1 MRKMPLNQIAFGK
14 TDAFNEL
21 NTFGQE
27 YFMESFV
34 ANPKYHIDDFLSGSR
49 FFVCGKKGTGK
60 SALLKYLEC
69 HFLKDESNLVFPIR
83 FKSEIEQVDKDSF
96 EEIASAPD
104 NSTKNE
110 KYDTS
115 SILDQSSYVLVW
127 KTFLINQIITR
138 ASAGEY
144 RVFNETSTDYKLIVS
159 LLKCIYGESKTS
171 SVVMPKIKKGS
182 IELTAAFAE
191 NLSASLKLELEFD
204 SQKKRINYTKLSKK
218 VYQIFSQLEFVHSPV
233 YVLID
238 ELELSVRNKYQFEKD
253 VALVRDL
260 IIAIDDMNTLCSNK
274 GMQIHTIAAIRS
286 EVLRNVRSTGYELT
300 KPIEDRGIEINW
312 FQKGGDYKEN
322 QLLTIIENKIH
333 ASEQMSGFP
342 PSKDVWKEYFGE
354 DINGEETRKYIL
366 NNSLYRPRDIIRMM
380 SAIHN
385 QIGTSEKFTQEAF
398 ELRPQHLAEQS
409 VDHTVAVVRFRRGFR
424 NEILPAALTPCDTL
438 FLLAEIKLQFQ
449 QVQLKDIFNRIPQP
463 VSERHRPARKALV
476 HQRGVCL
483 LQRSIPFPL
492 RGALIIGKTDLQQI
506 PNTQLR
512 PAWLVQR
519 LKNCG
524 TFLGRENGRTS
535 VLHCHCV
542 PKMFRGI
549 KSGYGIDPLDPIRQV
564 ADLFFKI
571 LIVRIRNLHAFQKQ
585 RVLRPEP
592 LDHSMVFRKIQRSK
606 PNKFLRWRSAP
617 EFFYMPILANQ

>member
-115 SILDQSSYVLVW
+115 SILDQSS
-127 KTFLINQIITR
+127 
-138 ASAGEY
+138 
-144 RVFNETSTDYKLIVS
+144 
-159 LLKCIYGESKTS
+159 
-171 SVVMPKIKKGS
+171 
-182 IELTAAFAE
+182 
-191 NLSASLKLELEFD
+191 
-204 SQKKRINYTKLSKK
+204 
-218 VYQIFSQLEFVHSPV
+218 
-233 YVLID
+233 
-238 ELELSVRNKYQFEKD
+238 YQFEKD

-398 ELRPQHLAEQS
+398 DKAQQEYSELMWTEIKDELRLSYSEDEVNAIFTLLNRITMPF
-409 VDHTVAVVRFRRGFR
+409 TY
-424 NEILPAALTPCDTL
+424 EILSQRIAQLGKFYPRMPE
-438 FLLAEIKLQFQ
+438 LL
-449 QVQLKDIFNRIPQP
+449 N
-463 VSERHRPARKALV
+463 SERLTQMLNKLYEL
-476 HQRGVCL
+476 G
-483 LQRSIPFPL
+483 
-492 RGALIIGKTDLQQI
+492 IIG
-506 PNTQLR
+506 NTGK
-512 PAWLVQR
+512 PMNFV
-519 LKNCG
+519 
-524 TFLGRENGRTS
+524 FLGRTALDLLGRMVIHTPLRNYFS
-535 VLHCHCV
+535 VQYE
-542 PKMFRGI
+542 R
-549 KSGYGIDPLDPIRQV
+549 
-564 ADLFFKI
+564 
-571 LIVRIRNLHAFQKQ
+571 
-585 RVLRPEP
+585 
-592 LDHSMVFRKIQRSK
+592 
-606 PNKFLRWRSAP
+606 
-617 EFFYMPILANQ
+617 